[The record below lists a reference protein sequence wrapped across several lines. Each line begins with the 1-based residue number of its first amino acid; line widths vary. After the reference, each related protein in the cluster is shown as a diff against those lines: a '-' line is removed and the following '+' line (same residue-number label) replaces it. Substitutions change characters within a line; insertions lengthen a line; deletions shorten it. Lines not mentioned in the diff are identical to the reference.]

1 MLDLKNIT
9 DRDKEIKFPE
19 NCREQLK
26 RESKYS
32 DEATYSKGVQKISC
46 IQCKA
51 LKEVKCICS

>member
-9 DRDKEIKFPE
+9 DRDEEIKFPE
-19 NCREQLK
+19 NCGERLK
-26 RESKYS
+26 RKSKSS
-32 DEATYSKGVQKISC
+32 DEATYSKGVQQISC